1 MKKILLSLI
10 TVFLL
15 FSSVL
20 IVPVSANNNFDIN
33 IDVKIKQNG
42 DAVVTQKWFGTFNEG
57 TENYLPIGNL
67 PSGMDIRDFSV
78 WDKDGH
84 FEYIDD
90 WDIDASRSEKAR
102 KCGIVEEDDHYE
114 LCYGI
119 GEYGNNEYYFR
130 YTIVGL
136 VGAYDDKDGF
146 NFQFV
151 NPGMNCYPT
160 DVLVTIESENGKKFN
175 ENNCGIWA
183 FGFQGSINFVSN
195 RIVAK
200 TSTPLENEDRYV
212 NIVVGF
218 KKGLL
223 KPTRQGKETSFES
236 LLNKAKEGSSYGTY
250 KEKDED
256 FLYRIAMIGV
266 FVAFVI
272 GSISYLIISIIR
284 KINLKKFAKKC
295 EYYREIPCN
304 KDLNMAFSIVDRFK
318 LNKKESSIIGAC
330 LLDLI
335 LKKSLVPMI
344 DKDTSFM
351 GKVKK
356 TVDMKIETPPNEVS
370 PSTELYNILVKAA
383 GADGI
388 LQEKELKKYCKAHP
402 NIMRDFINKTKQNG
416 EVPLEAMGPYKKNIS
431 KCSEEVKS
439 RVAQVIGLKKYL
451 QDFSLISERSVE
463 EVDIWEDLLVYATL
477 YDIAEEVMKDFKK
490 IYPNLTERND
500 DYMTY
505 IGLSYA
511 YRNITYSA
519 MLSGE
524 AAQRARSSGKGGSSS
539 LGGGGGFSG
548 GGFGGGSR

>member
-1 MKKILLSLI
+1 MTKEMTYDKW
-10 TVFLL
+10 L
-15 FSSVL
+15 FFVL
-20 IVPVSANNNFDIN
+20 CQNNHI
-33 IDVKIKQNG
+33 IKMY
-42 DAVVTQKWFGTFNEG
+42 VT
-57 TENYLPIGNL
+57 
-67 PSGMDIRDFSV
+67 D
-78 WDKDGH
+78 
-84 FEYIDD
+84 
-90 WDIDASRSEKAR
+90 
-102 KCGIVEEDDHYE
+102 
-114 LCYGI
+114 
-119 GEYGNNEYYFR
+119 
-130 YTIVGL
+130 
-136 VGAYDDKDGF
+136 
-146 NFQFV
+146 FQFV

-256 FLYRIAMIGV
+256 LLYRIAMIGV
-266 FVAFVI
+266 FVVFVI
-272 GSISYLIISIIR
+272 SSIAYLIISIIR